1 VNSQTTKEET
11 MFTKRRTIIAGVAAL
26 LAVGGAGAAVAAT
39 GALSPQ
45 EESQAIL
52 GDAAEQL
59 GVETDELSAAL
70 KQALK
75 NRVDAAV
82 AAGRLTEEQG
92 EEMKAAIDS
101 NEFPLFGPGP
111 GGLGH
116 HHHFG
121 HGAELEAA
129 AEFLGLTEAEL
140 RTALEDGQTLAEVAE
155 AEGKSVAGLVDAM
168 LAAATEEL
176 EQAVEDGRLT
186 EAQKNEILATL
197 EERITDK
204 VNGELGPRR
213 EFRGFGPPPAP
224 PGSHS
229 SSDAAFTA

>member
-1 VNSQTTKEET
+1 
-11 MFTKRRTIIAGVAAL
+11 MFTKHRTKIVAGVAAL
-26 LAVGGAGAAVAAT
+26 LVVGGGGAAIAAT
-39 GALSPQ
+39 GALSPR

-59 GVETDELSAAL
+59 GVETNELSAAL

-82 AAGRLTEEQG
+82 EAGRLTEEQG
-92 EEMKAAIDS
+92 EEMKARIDAD
-101 NEFPLFGPGP
+101 EFPLFGLGP
-111 GGLGH
+111 GGPGH
-116 HHHFG
+116 HFHFG

-129 AEFLGLTEAEL
+129 ASFLGMTEAEL

-155 AEGKSVAGLVDAM
+155 AEGKTVAGLVDAM
-168 LAAATEEL
+168 VAAATEEL

-186 EAQKNEILATL
+186 EAQKNSIVATL

-204 VNGELGPRR
+204 VNGELGPGRG
-213 EFRGFGPPPAP
+213 FRGFGPPPEP
-224 PGSHS
+224 DSN
-229 SSDAAFTA
+229 SDAAASTA

>member
-1 VNSQTTKEET
+1 
-11 MFTKRRTIIAGVAAL
+11 MFTKHRTKIVAGAAAL
-26 LAVGGAGAAVAAT
+26 LVVGGGGAAIAAT

-59 GVETDELSAAL
+59 GVETNELSAAL

-82 AAGRLTEEQG
+82 EAGRLTEEQG
-92 EEMKAAIDS
+92 EEMKERIDS
-101 NEFPLFGPGP
+101 NEFPLFGLGP
-111 GGLGH
+111 GGPGH

-121 HGAELEAA
+121 HGAEFEVAA
-129 AEFLGLTEAEL
+129 AFLGLTEAEL
-140 RTALEDGQTLAEVAE
+140 RTALEDGRTLAEVAE
-155 AEGKSVAGLVDAM
+155 DEGKTVAGLVDAM
-168 LAAATEEL
+168 VAAATEEL

-186 EAQKNEILATL
+186 EARKNEIVATL

-213 EFRGFGPPPAP
+213 GFRGFGPPP
-224 PGSHS
+224 GSDS
-229 SSDAAFTA
+229 SADAAASTA